1 MVINQWSS
9 KKEETMT
16 KEEHVNYW
24 RQSAHHDLESAEII
38 FDSGRYDW
46 CLFVGHLALEKILKA
61 IFVDRN
67 DNKMPPTIHNLVRL
81 AELSKVEIDDEQKFL
96 LDKINDFNIQTR
108 YPDYKLEFYKRCD
121 AEYTN
126 EYLGKI
132 KEFYTW
138 LNFLIK

>member
-1 MVINQWSS
+1 
-9 KKEETMT
+9 MT
-16 KEEHVNYW
+16 KEEHIDYW
-24 RQSAHHDLESAEII
+24 RESAQHDLESAEGI

-67 DNKMPPTIHNLVRL
+67 NNNMPPKIHNLVRL
-81 AELSKVEIDDEQKFL
+81 AELSKIEIDDEQKFL

-108 YPDYKLEFYKRCD
+108 YPDYKLAFYKRCT

-132 KEFYTW
+132 KELYTW
-138 LNFLIK
+138 LSSLIK